1 MKNNIKIQLH
11 IFVSL
16 LVISFAMGLIFSK
29 VQYDTKIKELEKQL
43 VTTQD
48 SLKFANKNKV
58 IIHQADNYGG
68 EMIGTIT
75 EKAIINGHYTVT
87 IGAYGKFLVNKEQY
101 DSLSVGDEIPDYL
114 KQRGSVSNE

>member
-16 LVISFAMGLIFSK
+16 LVVSFAVGFIFTK
-29 VQYDTKIKELEKQL
+29 VQYDAKIKELEKQL

-58 IIHQADNYGG
+58 IIHQVDNYGG

-114 KQRGSVSNE
+114 KRRDNKDE

>member
-1 MKNNIKIQLH
+1 MKNNIKIQFH

-16 LVISFAMGLIFSK
+16 LVVSFAMGLIFSK
-29 VQYDTKIKELEKQL
+29 FQYDAKINELEKQL

-58 IIHQADNYGG
+58 IIHQVDNYDG

-101 DSLSVGDEIPDYL
+101 DSLRVGDDIPDYL
-114 KQRGSVSNE
+114 KRRGS

>member
-1 MKNNIKIQLH
+1 MKNETKALLY
-11 IFVSL
+11 IFVFL
-16 LVISFAMGLIFSK
+16 LIISFYIGFIFSK
-29 VQYDTKIKELEKQL
+29 VQYDAKIKELEKQL

-58 IIHQADNYGG
+58 IIHQVDNYGG

-101 DSLSVGDEIPDYL
+101 DSLSVGDDIPDYL
-114 KQRGSVSNE
+114 KQSGN

>member
-16 LVISFAMGLIFSK
+16 LVISFAVGFIFTK
-29 VQYDTKIKELEKQL
+29 VQYDAKIKELEKQL

-58 IIHQADNYGG
+58 IIYQVDNYGG

-114 KQRGSVSNE
+114 KQSGN